1 VHNLH
6 GTSITPPLEKSEL
19 RGLKERFYGSAA
31 IGIMPHLPGRTYSS
45 IKEKGDFDSDA
56 TAVLDDNDLA
66 AILISW
72 VVDHYHASPH
82 RGLDGQSPLGK
93 WEELSQKTFIPDPP
107 DLHEIRTALGN
118 PLMRTLTKRGIEV
131 CGNHYSSPE
140 LRHYFAH
147 SRIRKMLVRLD
158 PEDIGA
164 VSVEIDGAWFEAKSI
179 HEDLDGVT
187 LDAWVEQHQITL
199 QRFKDV
205 AKLSLDTRR
214 EVLAAIR
221 SRRAK
226 AELDRV
232 TPGSQADRPAKIDW
246 LEKNLF
252 HGRSYKPREG
262 FDQLEGQSGPF
273 GTVIQSNH
281 PVAAEKATKKET
293 EITALPS
300 ERDANIW
307 RLEDE

>member
-1 VHNLH
+1 M
-6 GTSITPPLEKSEL
+6 S
-19 RGLKERFYGSAA
+19 
-31 IGIMPHLPGRTYSS
+31 
-45 IKEKGDFDSDA
+45 
-56 TAVLDDNDLA
+56 
-66 AILISW
+66 
-72 VVDHYHASPH
+72 
-82 RGLDGQSPLGK
+82 
-93 WEELSQKTFIPDPP
+93 
-107 DLHEIRTALGN
+107 
-118 PLMRTLTKRGIEV
+118 
-131 CGNHYSSPE
+131 
-140 LRHYFAH
+140 
-147 SRIRKMLVRLD
+147 VRLD

-232 TPGSQADRPAKIDW
+232 TPGSQTDTSAKIDW

-252 HGRSYKPREG
+252 HGRSYTPRKG

-273 GTVIQSNH
+273 GTVIQPNH
-281 PVAAEKATKKET
+281 PVAAEKANLKEPRNPVP
-293 EITALPS
+293 PS
-300 ERDANIW
+300 ESDATVW